1 MSYWVL
7 PESGI
12 PVSATTVQRL
22 TNDERNTEETKR
34 RMDQYEEKLKRVV
47 GAQSADL
54 TNELQSVNL
63 HQVIDPENE
72 DPSFFEDFM
81 RAIDDTA
88 L

>member
-22 TNDERNTEETKR
+22 TNDKHNTEAMKR